1 MRTFISLTL
10 LFALTSIT
18 GCSDQQSTDTASES
32 GADPSATA
40 VAINKTCPIM
50 GSAVTDDGGRY
61 DWHGKTV
68 GFCCPECIEAFAEM
82 SDEEKTQALADAD
95 DSSADHGDHD
105 HGEHDHGHEDAE
117 ESTES

>member
-1 MRTFISLTL
+1 MLLTL
-10 LFALTSIT
+10 LFTVTTLI
-18 GCSDQQSTDTASES
+18 GCSDEQATDTTSDTTTVDAS
-32 GADPSATA
+32 TT

-61 DWHGKTV
+61 DWNGKTV

-82 SDEEKTQALADAD
+82 SDDEKTEALADAD
-95 DSSADHGDHD
+95 DSSADHGDHE
-105 HGEHDHGHEDAE
+105 HGDHDHGHGDAE